1 MKKVIKYIF
10 FVISLLFLLFVMD
23 LICIFIIKR
32 PLFGIRVDNGDSVN
46 IVYKGLLYDTYNCN
60 EYAIP
65 QIKAKGTKFLCA
77 VEITNIGEIK
87 EIVDTTKKI
96 KDFMCAEAL
105 ESFYEDENY
114 IYYWSCIKD
123 KYMIVRYKSGY
134 EESISEALKYGT
146 ITITDL
152 DNFNIDYIKEEK

>member
-10 FVISLLFLLFVMD
+10 WAISLLFLLFVMD
-23 LICIFIIKR
+23 LTCIFIIKR

-60 EYAIP
+60 EYATP
-65 QIKAKGTKFLCA
+65 QIKAKDTKFLCA

-87 EIVDTTKKI
+87 EIVDTTKEI

-114 IYYWSCIKD
+114 IYYWSCIKNN
-123 KYMIVRYKSGY
+123 YMIVRYKRGY
-134 EESISEALKYGT
+134 EETISEALKYGT

-152 DNFNIDYIKEEK
+152 DNFNIYYIKEEK